1 MLLSENTSCSGQRFA
16 HQRFGFFDEWQ
27 SYVEGLDDSI
37 NFDED
42 EMCDAYPSL
51 AERQDRNSYIDESL
65 NVLAKS

>member
-1 MLLSENTSCSGQRFA
+1 MGAGDDDWAPVFNY
-16 HQRFGFFDEWQ
+16 DEWQ

-51 AERQDRNSYIDESL
+51 AERQDRNSYMDESL
-65 NVLAKS
+65 NAMAKSYTANLD